1 MGYTVTLYHNSSP
14 VEKIGKELDTG
25 VNFTCLFKQDTSILK
40 PVITIRTTTNLTGYN
55 YMYISELARYYF
67 IDNIKL
73 VNDNTYDISGH
84 VDVLDTYA
92 TAIKANSAIIKRQQ
106 NLFNLYLDDP
116 EAVVY
121 STEQILTKKFSKT
134 GFKKNL
140 SYIMTVNGSGG
151 E

>member
-1 MGYTVTLYHNSSP
+1 MSYTVTLYHNSSP
-14 VEKIGKELDTG
+14 NEKIGKDLDTG
-25 VNFTCLFKQDTSILK
+25 VNYSCLFKQETSILK
-40 PVITIRTTTNLTGYN
+40 PVITIRTSTNLTGYN
-55 YMYISELARYYF
+55 YMYISELSRYYF
-67 IDNIKL
+67 IDDIIM

-92 TAIKANSAIIKRQQ
+92 SAIKANSAIIKRQQ

-116 EAVVY
+116 KAVVY

>member
-1 MGYTVTLYHNSSP
+1 MSYTVTLYHNSSP

-25 VNFTCLFKQDTSILK
+25 VNYSCLFKQDTSILK
-40 PVITIRTTTNLTGYN
+40 PVITIRTSTNLTGYN
-55 YMYISELARYYF
+55 YMYISELSRYYF
-67 IDNIKL
+67 IDDIVM

-92 TAIKANSAIIKRQQ
+92 TEIKANSAIIKRQQ

-116 EAVVY
+116 KAVVY

-151 E
+151 D